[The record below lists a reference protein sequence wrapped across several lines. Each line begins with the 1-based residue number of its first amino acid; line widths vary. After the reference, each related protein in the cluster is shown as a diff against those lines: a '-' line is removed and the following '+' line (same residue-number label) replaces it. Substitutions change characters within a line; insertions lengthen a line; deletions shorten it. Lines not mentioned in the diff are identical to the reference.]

1 MTPWTVLQVAHRTTQ
16 RDTIATTDIVEVCD
30 PYVRKWQQGVWFKQK
45 QYFKTISGQ
54 IDINYLEERL
64 PLSNSRVGSWLPCF
78 CFTPN
83 FTLASARKQR
93 ESGSPWVVT
102 SSVISTLLLT
112 VPRTK
117 ASSPGGLRRR
127 RGKEMPRI
135 TALWAMAAVDTN
147 MQSVLAAATFWSA
160 GCLSFCPLLGVLPSK
175 GQFQG
180 PQLLC
185 LNLQYLQ
192 KQITSQTAT
201 TVLDFTRLET
211 GTLTHSSLQCDN
223 PG

>member
-1 MTPWTVLQVAHRTTQ
+1 MLKHNLVRVHLAKDSLDSAVGCTPNNPKGHYFHHRH
-16 RDTIATTDIVEVCD
+16 RRSVCSL
-30 PYVRKWQQGVWFKQK
+30 WQQGVWFKQK

-117 ASSPGGLRRR
+117 ASSPGGMRRR
-127 RGKEMPRI
+127 RGKEMPRSLPCG
-135 TALWAMAAVDTN
+135 LW
-147 MQSVLAAATFWSA
+147 
-160 GCLSFCPLLGVLPSK
+160 
-175 GQFQG
+175 
-180 PQLLC
+180 QL
-185 LNLQYLQ
+185 
-192 KQITSQTAT
+192 
-201 TVLDFTRLET
+201 
-211 GTLTHSSLQCDN
+211 
-223 PG
+223 